1 MDRVCQHSS
10 TVWDRR
16 IVYCNNCGRSRLRG
30 ADGVPFGDF
39 EVEITTLADDVDKLK
54 RRPRNPWDEILEQF
68 GMEENLTPAL
78 LKAYITLYPALEA
91 NLRELYMIFKFGD
104 GESVDEY
111 VPGID

>member
-1 MDRVCQHSS
+1 MDRECKHTS

-16 IVYCNNCGRSRLRG
+16 IVYCNHCGRSRLRG

-39 EVEITTLADDVDKLK
+39 EVEITALADDVDK
-54 RRPRNPWDEILEQF
+54 RWGNPWGEILEEF
-68 GMEENLTPAL
+68 SMEENLTPAL

-91 NLRELYMIFKFGD
+91 DLRELYMIFKFGD
-104 GESVDEY
+104 GEKVDEY